1 MVAYLKEI
9 NIKGA
14 FLEFWHRKEAVI
26 WIIALV
32 ALAFTNP
39 TNHHYTLCPF
49 HNLGWDFCPGC
60 GIGRSISYL
69 FHLQFE
75 RSFLAHPMGIPAVV
89 ILVYRIIRVLI
100 KPSIH

>member
-1 MVAYLKEI
+1 MVTYLKEI
-9 NIKGA
+9 DVKVV

-26 WIIALV
+26 WIVALM

-39 TNHHYTLCPF
+39 SDHHYTLCPF
-49 HNLGWDFCPGC
+49 HNLGWEFCPGC
-60 GIGRSISYL
+60 GIGRSISYA

-75 RSFLAHPMGIPAVV
+75 RSFLAHPMGIPAVA
-89 ILVYRIIRVLI
+89 ILVHRIIRVLI